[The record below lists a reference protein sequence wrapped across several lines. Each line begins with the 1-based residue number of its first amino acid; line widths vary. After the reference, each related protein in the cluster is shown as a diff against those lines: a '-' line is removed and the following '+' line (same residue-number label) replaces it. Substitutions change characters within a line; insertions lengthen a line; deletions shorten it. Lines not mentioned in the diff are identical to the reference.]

1 MKIES
6 TQFNYLKY
14 TRDNT
19 VPMEVID
26 SLGGLKDT
34 IQVMKESLLK
44 YELRPLDYVPNYQ
57 NQI

>member
-6 TQFNYLKY
+6 TQFNYLQY